1 MPDSSVFIGREQIG
15 LKFQIESIRIVYD
28 AAPRENTMKAK
39 YVIVFVL
46 FGLLAAV
53 CGWAQADNSSP
64 TKVEGK
70 GKSTSSGL
78 QYWDLKQGTGT
89 TASTGKTVSVHY
101 TGWLAKDG
109 KKFDSS
115 VDRGQP
121 FMFQLGAGQVIKG
134 WDEGVSGMKVG
145 GKRQLRIPPD
155 LGYGNR
161 GAGGVIPP
169 NATLIFDVELLGV
182 K

>member
-1 MPDSSVFIGREQIG
+1 MKPKYLAFFVF
-15 LKFQIESIRIVYD
+15 F
-28 AAPRENTMKAK
+28 A
-39 YVIVFVL
+39 
-46 FGLLAAV
+46 LLAAV
-53 CGWAQADNSSP
+53 SARAQNDNSSP
-64 TKVEGK
+64 TKVTGK

-78 QYWDLKQGTGT
+78 QYWDLKEGTGA
-89 TASTGKTVSVHY
+89 TASAGKSVSVHY

-145 GKRQLRIPPD
+145 GKRQLRILPE
-155 LGYGNR
+155 LGYGAR

-169 NATLIFDVELLGV
+169 NATLVFDVELLAI